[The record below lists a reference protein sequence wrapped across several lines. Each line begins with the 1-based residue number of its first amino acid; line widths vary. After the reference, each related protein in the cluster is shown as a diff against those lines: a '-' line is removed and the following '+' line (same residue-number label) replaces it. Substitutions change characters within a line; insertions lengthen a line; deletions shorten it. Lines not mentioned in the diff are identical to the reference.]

1 MSSVRPL
8 YADVAR
14 AAAILAGR
22 RLLVLSGAGIST
34 DSGIPDYRGPGSP
47 RRTPMSL
54 SEFLSSEAAQ
64 RRYWARSHAGW
75 QRMTGARPNAGHR
88 AIAAMEGSGAVA
100 AVITQNVDG
109 LHEKAGS
116 IEVVDLHG
124 RLDRVRCLDCGQVT
138 ARHTLHNRLS
148 SLNPGFLQAV
158 TGRLAPDGDVV
169 LDDVDRFRIARCAR
183 CRGRLKPDVVF
194 FGENV
199 PRPRVDRCFALVE
212 ESEAVLVTGSSL
224 TVLSGF
230 RFARHA
236 VRRGLPLVVVN
247 RGPTRADDISTLKLD
262 RACSETLTLLERRL
276 ASTLPRRVE
285 ASAR

>member
-1 MSSVRPL
+1 MCSVRPL
-8 YADVAR
+8 YDDVAR
-14 AAAILAGR
+14 AAGILAGR
-22 RLLVLSGAGIST
+22 RVLVLSGAGLST

-54 SEFLSSEAAQ
+54 SEFLSSEAAR

-75 QRMTGARPNAGHR
+75 RRMTAARPNAGHR
-88 AIAAMEGSGAVA
+88 AIAAMEVSGAVA
-100 AVITQNVDG
+100 AVVTQNVDG

-116 IEVVDLHG
+116 TEVVDLHG

-138 ARHTLHNRLS
+138 ARHTLQRRLAG
-148 SLNPGFLQAV
+148 LNPGFLEAV
-158 TGRLAPDGDVV
+158 TGRLAPDGDVM
-169 LDDVDRFRIARCAR
+169 LDDVDGFRIAGCAR
-183 CRGRLKPDVVF
+183 CRGTLKPDVVF

-212 ESEAVLVTGSSL
+212 DSEAVLVTGSSL

-236 VRRGLPLVVVN
+236 VCRGIPLVIVN
-247 RGPTRADDISTLKLD
+247 RGPTRADDICTLKLD
-262 RACSETLTLLERRL
+262 RGCSETLTLLERRL
-276 ASTLPRRVE
+276 ASALPGRAE